1 MQAFVTSGVSGSLRP
16 DWGSIS
22 DDPVG
27 QRFIFRGPAR
37 TGGGPARSKTGR
49 LLAKI
54 DEELSKPTDTDRMAL
69 VGERHGERERTL
81 RNHLRTRSSDWFPDH
96 EGNGLEIFDVDEK
109 PLAFVYS
116 QRKGI
121 EILQRRDIGK
131 TRPPGG
137 GRISHAIM
145 HLEIVEVDRQLTRR
159 YVASVPHCWVM

>member
-1 MQAFVTSGVSGSLRP
+1 MANESERFATIYAQGRP
-16 DWGSIS
+16 IGFLI
-22 DDPVG
+22 
-27 QRFIFRGPAR
+27 
-37 TGGGPARSKTGR
+37 
-49 LLAKI
+49 
-54 DEELSKPTDTDRMAL
+54 
-69 VGERHGERERTL
+69 
-81 RNHLRTRSSDWFPDH
+81 TRVMGF
-96 EGNGLEIFDVDEK
+96 EIFDVDEK

-159 YVASVPHCWVM
+159 YVASVPHCWVV